1 MLHIPNLNCSIN
13 VNECESSYSIKT
25 KIQSA
30 IVALSD
36 GIAFAPKTETVE
48 PKNTPNKIIDKQ
60 LVKNKRPLR
69 ACTLK
74 KYASDSSA
82 CSNVTSDKKLRKKK
96 EPRKKSAKPEPT
108 VPLDLPATSNPT
120 HPEEVPIDELK
131 QFDCELCGQQF
142 KSINRLHYHETAV
155 HQKKP
160 NTECDICGRVCKTL
174 TYLKDHKR
182 THSTEKQFICSYCGK
197 GFHVKFHLKE
207 HIYMHTGLWPHM
219 RIQHFQHFRYLIE
232 FNISRRKAVQMCLLF
247 GIVQSQY
254 LTILPSTGAH
264 RCQAI

>member
-1 MLHIPNLNCSIN
+1 MLHIPSS
-13 VNECESSYSIKT
+13 VANECERSYSIKT

-36 GIAFAPKTETVE
+36 SIAFVPKIETVE
-48 PKNTPNKIIDKQ
+48 PKNTPSKITDKQ
-60 LVKNKRPLR
+60 LVEKKRPLR

-74 KYASDSSA
+74 KYASDSSS
-82 CSNVTSDKKLRKKK
+82 CSNVTGNKKLRKKK
-96 EPRKKSAKPEPT
+96 KPRKKPEKRESP
-108 VPLDLPATSNPT
+108 VPLDLPATSNLTRSKDEPT
-120 HPEEVPIDELK
+120 DELK

-207 HIYMHTGLWPHM
+207 HIYMHTG
-219 RIQHFQHFRYLIE
+219 R
-232 FNISRRKAVQMCLLF
+232 
-247 GIVQSQY
+247 
-254 LTILPSTGAH
+254 
-264 RCQAI
+264 